1 MALYLTDFFTA
12 LATADCVHV
21 NNQAVCEFHLIGNAL
36 AVVVLENGEELRVHR
51 QVVKIING
59 LSSCRS
65 EDFGAPHAVDFMMEG
80 PRPMTESDLPQ
91 KVTDVDED

>member
-1 MALYLTDFFTA
+1 MALYIADFFTA
-12 LATADCVHV
+12 LAAADHVHV
-21 NNQAVCEFHLIGNAL
+21 DNHAVGECHFIANAL
-36 AVVVLENGEELRVHR
+36 AVVVLENGDELRIHR

-65 EDFGAPHAVDFMMEG
+65 EDFGPPHAIDFMMNG
-80 PRPMTESDLPQ
+80 PRPMEESDLPQ